1 MNIKVF
7 FVICHN
13 LRSRENVGSVFRT
26 ADAFG
31 VSKVYLTGYT
41 PAPPHSKISKTALGA
56 ERWVPWKY
64 KKSIVALLRELKQKR
79 IRLVALEQAKGRS
92 VPLPKFKPRFPL
104 ALILGNEVKGLS
116 PAILSRCDT
125 VTEIPMHGR
134 KESLNVAV
142 AFGVAVYHIIMA
154 ARG

>member
-64 KKSIVALLRELKQKR
+64 KKSIVA
-79 IRLVALEQAKGRS
+79 G
-92 VPLPKFKPRFPL
+92 
-104 ALILGNEVKGLS
+104 VKTKTDSAGS
-116 PAILSRCDT
+116 A
-125 VTEIPMHGR
+125 
-134 KESLNVAV
+134 
-142 AFGVAVYHIIMA
+142 
-154 ARG
+154 